1 MCTGT
6 IFSHCITLLANRYY
20 CCHIIT
26 TYFVTHVMQICLWTG
41 VGFVLLL
48 IASVGSLSN
57 MEVIPDS
64 LLYAKFQSARTGR
77 SD

>member
-1 MCTGT
+1 MK
-6 IFSHCITLLANRYY
+6 
-20 CCHIIT
+20 
-26 TYFVTHVMQICLWTG
+26 ICLWTG

-48 IASVGSLSN
+48 IASVSSLSN